1 MAMKE
6 NSGLSAFRIWLHPRR
21 SRREMESL
29 LERNAELEAQ
39 LVDAGEDIS
48 RRMAEKDAMISRM
61 ADDNS
66 NSSRQAK
73 KEIKAL
79 RMENER
85 LRSEVLEWQQ
95 ARIEMDS
102 INAQLKEWEKVKE
115 QYEKRIRKLKNQLG
129 EASERSNR
137 RLTVS
142 SPDSEILDDG
152 EPLYMDPEEMKERER
167 LSQKKS
173 GKRMT
178 RLPKDDSDW
187 LLTLPPDE

>member
-1 MAMKE
+1 MKE

-129 EASERSNR
+129 EASERSSR

>member
-1 MAMKE
+1 MAKKG
-6 NSGLSAFRIWLHPRR
+6 NSGFSAFRIWLHPRR

-129 EASERSNR
+129 EASERSSR